1 MKYLIWGAA
10 GAVALVA
17 IVFGIA
23 NREMVTLSLSPL
35 PFALDMPL
43 FVALELMLLI
53 GFIFGGVF
61 SWARAG
67 QSRRL
72 ARPAW
77 PSGRR
82 AEARDRTA
90 ETAHR
95 PDHRKPRPAPCRP
108 RLAQRAGTGTG
119 IAIRHGCCA
128 KRSVKRPD
136 RARHAHLVEHKTSHG
151 IGKKS

>member
-72 ARPAW
+72 ARRRGRQVEELKREIERLKQRTDQITENRAR
-77 PSGRR
+77 RR
-82 AEARDRTA
+82 AVPASHSE
-90 ETAHR
+90 
-95 PDHRKPRPAPCRP
+95 PAPA
-108 RLAQRAGTGTG
+108 LESQSATGAAPKG
-119 IAIRHGCCA
+119 A
-128 KRSVKRPD
+128 
-136 RARHAHLVEHKTSHG
+136 
-151 IGKKS
+151 

>member
-61 SWARAG
+61 SWARRGSRADWPAG
-67 QSRRL
+67 V
-72 ARPAW
+72 AV
-77 PSGRR
+77 
-82 AEARDRTA
+82 
-90 ETAHR
+90 
-95 PDHRKPRPAPCRP
+95 
-108 RLAQRAGTGTG
+108 
-119 IAIRHGCCA
+119 
-128 KRSVKRPD
+128 RS
-136 RARHAHLVEHKTSHG
+136 
-151 IGKKS
+151 KS